1 LARRSFG
8 CVRPRSPRCNG
19 RKTGVANRR
28 ARPPA
33 SPGNFGIIGLVRPET
48 GETWMLLVTP
58 ESFSQRRLRV
68 SAELAGRKLDCLVVT
83 GPPNVRYLSGY
94 TGSNGIVL
102 LWRSGA
108 ILFTDPR
115 YEIQAAQETDCR
127 VVVATGPLLPEVAK
141 AARKRRFRRIGFERG
156 RISYDSYEALRGAA
170 GAAAKLLP
178 TAGWIEKL
186 RMVKSATE
194 IEAIRA
200 SVLLNSEA
208 FERAVKKIAIGMTE
222 TDLAAEIEYQM
233 RLLGAQKP
241 AFDTI
246 VASGARTALCHAQP
260 GSDPIRNDRLLLVDM
275 GASLGGYASDMT
287 RMLFPGRPG
296 KKVKELYRAV
306 LDAQLAGIAAVR
318 AGVTAGDVDR
328 ATRQVLDS
336 AGLGEAFVH
345 STGHGLGLEIHEAP
359 RLGKK
364 DTTELAAGMAIT
376 IEPGVYIEGF
386 GGIRI
391 EDTVVVT
398 ANGCEILTP
407 TQKDLRLI

>member
-1 LARRSFG
+1 
-8 CVRPRSPRCNG
+8 
-19 RKTGVANRR
+19 
-28 ARPPA
+28 
-33 SPGNFGIIGLVRPET
+33 
-48 GETWMLLVTP
+48 M
-58 ESFSQRRLRV
+58 RV
-68 SAELAGRKLDCLVVT
+68 SAELASRKLDCLVVT
-83 GPPNVRYLSGY
+83 GLPNVRYLSGY
-94 TGSNGIVL
+94 TGSNGIML

-156 RISYDSYEALRGAA
+156 RISYDSYETLRGAA
-170 GAAAKLLP
+170 GAGVKLLP
-178 TAGWIEKL
+178 TAGWIEQL
-186 RMVKSATE
+186 RMVKSAAE
-194 IEAIRA
+194 IDAIRA
-200 SVLLNSEA
+200 SVLLNSDA
-208 FERAVKKIAIGMTE
+208 FERAVKKISKGMTE

-260 GSDPIRNDRLLLVDM
+260 GSDPIRNDQLLLVDM

-306 LDAQLAGIAAVR
+306 LDAQLAGISAVR
-318 AGVTAGDVDR
+318 AGVTAGDVDS
-328 ATRQVLDS
+328 ATRQVLES

-364 DTTELAAGMAIT
+364 DATELAAGMAIT

-398 ANGCEILTP
+398 ANGCDILTTTP
-407 TQKDLRLI
+407 KELRLI